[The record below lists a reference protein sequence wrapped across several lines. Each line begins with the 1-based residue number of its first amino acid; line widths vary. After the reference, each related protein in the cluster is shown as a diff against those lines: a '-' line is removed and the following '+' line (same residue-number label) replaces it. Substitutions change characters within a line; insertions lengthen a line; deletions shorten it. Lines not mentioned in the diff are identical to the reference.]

1 MRLSMHRIL
10 LPLTAV
16 LLLALP
22 AGVAAQAAADR
33 GGREAAAAEL
43 IEKLKLEE
51 VSMAS
56 LDLMMETMLGQD
68 PAFEDFRDVFEDF
81 FSEHFSWTEL
91 EPEYVRIYAEAYT
104 EPELRELI
112 AFYDTPVGRKTVD
125 LMPVLMR
132 RGAEIGERQI
142 EPHLPELQRRIMQ
155 RMMEQIDDGSGG

>member
-1 MRLSMHRIL
+1 MRHSMPRIL
-10 LPLTAV
+10 APLTAA

-22 AGVAAQAAADR
+22 MGLAAQETGGR
-33 GGREAAAAEL
+33 SGREAAAAEL
-43 IEKLKLEE
+43 IERLNLEE
-51 VSMAS
+51 VTVAS
-56 LDLMMETMLGQD
+56 VDMMMETMLAQD
-68 PAFEDFRDVFEDF
+68 PALEDFRDVFVDF
-81 FSEHFSWTEL
+81 FSEHFRWTEL

-132 RGAEIGERQI
+132 RGSEIGERQI

-155 RMMEQIDDGSGG
+155 RMMEQMDDGGGG